1 MRKQIRFFYCILSLL
16 FIFVLLASCNK
27 KAGLYN
33 PVFNWEGANYVVTNE
48 PLPEFDVEEKVGE
61 TTTKVT
67 ELPSSHGEGFALPI
81 GTELYKIKDIEITHS
96 FDGMMAVKVD
106 EKFKVARR
114 LNEP

>member
-1 MRKQIRFFYCILSLL
+1 MRNKIIFFVISLL
-16 FIFVLLASCNK
+16 FIFTLLAGCNK
-27 KAGLYN
+27 KAGLSN
-33 PVFNWEGANYVVTNE
+33 PIFNWEGANYVVTNE
-48 PLPEFDVEEKVGE
+48 PLPAFDVEEKVGE

-114 LNEP
+114 LIEP

>member
-1 MRKQIRFFYCILSLL
+1 MRNKMMFLVISLL
-16 FIFVLLASCNK
+16 FILTLLVGCNK
-27 KAGLYN
+27 KEGLSN

-48 PLPEFDVEEKVGE
+48 PLPEFDVEGKVGE

-106 EKFKVARR
+106 KKFKVARR

>member
-1 MRKQIRFFYCILSLL
+1 MRNKKVFFVVSLL
-16 FIFVLLASCNK
+16 FVLIMLVGCNK
-27 KAGLYN
+27 KEGLSN
-33 PVFNWEGANYVVTNE
+33 PIFNWEGANYVVTNE